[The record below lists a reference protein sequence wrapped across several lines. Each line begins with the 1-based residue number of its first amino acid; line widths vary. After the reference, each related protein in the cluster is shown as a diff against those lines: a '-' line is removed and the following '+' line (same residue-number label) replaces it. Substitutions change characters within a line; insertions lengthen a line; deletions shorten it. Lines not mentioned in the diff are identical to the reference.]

1 MANGNSSAVGAV
13 AAVAI
18 VVLVGLGIFGGL
30 RMMDDNEKE
39 IELPDIS
46 IEKKKK

>member
-1 MANGNSSAVGAV
+1 MANGNSNAAGAI

-30 RMMDDNEKE
+30 RLMDDGPE
-39 IELPDIS
+39 IELPE
-46 IEKKKK
+46 IEVDR

>member
-1 MANGNSSAVGAV
+1 MANRNSAVGAV

-30 RMMDDNEKE
+30 RMMEDDGPE
-39 IELPDIS
+39 IELPEIHLD
-46 IEKKKK
+46 KKN